1 MNEYIVFDP
10 TLRDRFLDFL
20 AARGLPCGVH
30 ADSIAGFVVRLSAD
44 LTDQLDDE
52 IEAEYEALMA
62 AQRELSEAESTAA
75 RSQMMVTVDL
85 ADGRP
90 HKVLLPALYARRLY
104 EHFTIDE
111 IRDLV
116 AAIAQSA
123 IDPLVESACSRS

>member
-10 TLRDRFLDFL
+10 ALRDRFLDFL
-20 AARGLPCGVH
+20 AARGLPCTVH

-123 IDPLVESACSRS
+123 IDPPVGAACDRI